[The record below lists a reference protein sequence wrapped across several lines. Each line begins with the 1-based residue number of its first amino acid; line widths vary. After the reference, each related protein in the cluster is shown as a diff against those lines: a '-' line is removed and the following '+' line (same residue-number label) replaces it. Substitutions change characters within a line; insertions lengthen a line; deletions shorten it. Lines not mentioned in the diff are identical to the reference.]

1 MGNYMFVSHFTENN
15 SRKSRFRATNEIT
28 VCEEKKN
35 EPFRISWGRK
45 LVGGF
50 PNKMDSGA
58 LRGTKILFCVRGFK
72 FFSPLRD
79 TNSYITHYLLSYF
92 FPSIP

>member
-35 EPFRISWGRK
+35 EPSRILWGRK
-45 LVGGF
+45 LVSGF

-58 LRGTKILFCVRGFK
+58 LRGTKTLFCGHGLK
-72 FFSPLRD
+72 FFLP
-79 TNSYITHYLLSYF
+79 
-92 FPSIP
+92 